1 MTTDI
6 PLDSETRRRL
16 GLLFVATALMLAA
29 VLSGWLRPE
38 QELVRQFL
46 ALIAALIVAIPIV
59 SGLIHAIRATGFAA
73 TQFYMDQ
80 YVVLA
85 LAACLATG
93 KYLTGAIVA
102 IVLLFGQ
109 MLEERTTVGVEMAL
123 AKLRQLSRV
132 RAKRL
137 IKSIEENCQKCRR
150 IIGLRSH
157 DKFRHT
163 TEEIEA
169 NQLNAGDEILIL
181 PGEAVP
187 ADATILTGH
196 ALIDQS
202 TITGESVPI
211 EVGPGS
217 EIFAGTNNLNGAIEA
232 RVTGTGEDTVMGRVQ
247 SIIEEAKKSESPIIS
262 LAEDYA
268 RYYTPLIL
276 LIAASVF
283 FFTQEIERAIAVLV
297 VAIPCA
303 FVLASP
309 SAMVSAIAAAS
320 RMGLLV
326 KSVRHLE
333 SARLT
338 DTVVFDKTGTLTE
351 GKLELEETAVHSP
364 NYDDYSVLRLA
375 AAIESQSNHPIAR
388 AISQLVPENERPIVT
403 ALTEYHGLGLEGIV
417 EGKTILIGR
426 PSFLEKSGVS
436 LAIDPATH
444 TRHSLVLIA
453 VDGTHAA
460 TFLLADRIRA
470 EAKETLDHLRS
481 LGISDFVMLT
491 GDRTEVAE
499 TIAACVGIT
508 DFKANCL
515 PQDKVDAIRALKAA
529 GRKVMVVGDGLNDAP
544 ALAEGDLGVAMGAL
558 GNDVTVHTS
567 DVALMSGDLR
577 RLADLLLLSSKTVNI
592 INQNLL
598 CGFAFI
604 IIATALSS
612 LGYVNPIA
620 AAFFHEF
627 SAFFVIFN
635 SARLI
640 RFDGIEQNHVTTVQP
655 AETEYTALA

>member
-16 GLLFVATALMLAA
+16 GLLFVATALMLAS

-38 QELVRQFL
+38 QELVRQSF
-46 ALIAALIVAIPIV
+46 ALVAALIVAIPIV
-59 SGLIHAIRATGFAA
+59 SGLINAIRSTGFAA

-85 LAACLATG
+85 LAACLATE

-123 AKLRQLSRV
+123 AKLRQLAKI
-132 RAKRL
+132 RARR
-137 IKSIEENCQKCRR
+137 KSGDSHTEVEATD
-150 IIGLRSH
+150 LRP
-157 DKFRHT
+157 
-163 TEEIEA
+163 
-169 NQLNAGDEILIL
+169 GDEIRIL

-202 TITGESVPI
+202 TITGESVPV

-217 EIFAGTNNLNGAIEA
+217 DIFAGTNNLNGSIDA
-232 RVTGTGEDTVMGRVQ
+232 RVTGTGQDTVMGRVQ
-247 SIIEEAKKSESPIIS
+247 SIIEEAKESEAPIIS

-351 GKLELEETAVHSP
+351 GKLELEETAVHSE
-364 NYDDYSVLRLA
+364 NYDADSILRLA

-388 AISQLVPENERPIVT
+388 AISQKIPENERPAVT
-403 ALTEYHGLGLEGIV
+403 ALTEHHGLGLAGVI

-426 PSFLEKSGVS
+426 PSFLEKSGVT
-436 LAIDPATH
+436 LAIDPAIH

-453 VDGTHAA
+453 VDGIHVG
-460 TFLLADRIRA
+460 TFLLADRIRP
-470 EAKETLDHLRS
+470 EAKETLDRLRA
-481 LGISDFVMLT
+481 LGITDFVMLT
-491 GDRTEVAE
+491 GDRAEVAE
-499 TIAACVGIT
+499 TIAARVGIT

-515 PQDKVDAIRALKAA
+515 PQDKVDHIRALKAA

-598 CGFAFI
+598 CGFGFI
-604 IIATALSS
+604 IIAIALSS
-612 LGYVNPIA
+612 LGFVNPIA

-635 SARLI
+635 SARLL
-640 RFDGIEQNHVTTVQP
+640 RFDGMETTGSAEFIPPEPSPSP
-655 AETEYTALA
+655 AIA

>member
-1 MTTDI
+1 
-6 PLDSETRRRL
+6 
-16 GLLFVATALMLAA
+16 
-29 VLSGWLRPE
+29 
-38 QELVRQFL
+38 
-46 ALIAALIVAIPIV
+46 
-59 SGLIHAIRATGFAA
+59 
-73 TQFYMDQ
+73 
-80 YVVLA
+80 
-85 LAACLATG
+85 
-93 KYLTGAIVA
+93 
-102 IVLLFGQ
+102 

-123 AKLRQLSRV
+123 AKLRQLSKI
-132 RAKRL
+132 RARR
-137 IKSIEENCQKCRR
+137 KSGDAHTEVEATE
-150 IIGLRSH
+150 LRP
-157 DKFRHT
+157 
-163 TEEIEA
+163 
-169 NQLNAGDEILIL
+169 GDEIRIL

-202 TITGESVPI
+202 TITGESVPV

-217 EIFAGTNNLNGAIEA
+217 DIFAGTNNLNGSIDA
-232 RVTGTGEDTVMGRVQ
+232 RVTGTGQDTVMGRVQ
-247 SIIEEAKKSESPIIS
+247 SIIEEAKESEAPIIS

-351 GKLELEETAVHSP
+351 GKLELEETAVHSDH
-364 NYDDYSVLRLA
+364 YDSDSILRLA

-388 AISQLVPENERPIVT
+388 AISQIVPENDRPAVT
-403 ALTEYHGLGLEGIV
+403 ALTEHHGLGLEGII

-426 PSFLEKSGVS
+426 PSFLEKSGIT
-436 LAIDPATH
+436 LAIDPAIH

-453 VDGTHAA
+453 VDSTHAA
-460 TFLLADRIRA
+460 TFLLADRIRP
-470 EAKETLDHLRS
+470 EAKETLDRLRS
-481 LGISDFVMLT
+481 LGITDFVMLT

-499 TIAACVGIT
+499 TIAARVGIT

-515 PQDKVDAIRALKAA
+515 PQDKVDHIRTLKAA

-604 IIATALSS
+604 IIAIALSS
-612 LGYVNPIA
+612 LGFVNPIA
-620 AAFFHEF
+620 AAFNGPPRGQGQP
-627 SAFFVIFN
+627 SGNQAT
-635 SARLI
+635 ARPQPPASSTLSPDAPLDRTAI
-640 RFDGIEQNHVTTVQP
+640 AALLEQLK
-655 AETEYTALA
+655 ALAPGQKEAFARAFRTAFQVSQDTPSVAPLILQERHRIWIAEFLAKAARG

>member
-6 PLDSETRRRL
+6 PLDQETRRRL
-16 GLLFVATALMLAA
+16 GLLFAATALMLAS

-38 QELVRQFL
+38 QEVVRQTL
-46 ALIAALIVAIPIV
+46 ALFAALIVAIPIV
-59 SGLIHAIRATGFAA
+59 SGLINAIRSTGFAA

-85 LAACLATG
+85 LAACLATE

-123 AKLRQLSRV
+123 AKLRQLSKI
-132 RAKRL
+132 RARR
-137 IKSIEENCQKCRR
+137 KSGE
-150 IIGLRSH
+150 SH
-157 DKFRHT
+157 
-163 TEEIEA
+163 TEVEA
-169 NQLNAGDEILIL
+169 TELLPGDEIRIL
-181 PGEAVP
+181 PGESVP

-202 TITGESVPI
+202 TITGESVPV

-217 EIFAGTNNLNGAIEA
+217 DIFAGTNNLNGSIDA
-232 RVTGTGEDTVMGRVQ
+232 RVTGTGHDTVMGRVQ
-247 SIIEEAKKSESPIIS
+247 SIIEEAKESEAPIIS

-351 GKLELEETAVHSP
+351 GKLELEETAVHS
-364 NYDDYSVLRLA
+364 NSYDKPSILRLA

-388 AISQLVPENERPIVT
+388 AISLTVPENERPAVT
-403 ALTEYHGLGLEGIV
+403 ALTEHHGLGLEGVI

-426 PSFLEKSGVS
+426 PSFLQNSGVT

-453 VDGTHAA
+453 VDGIHVG
-460 TFLLADRIRA
+460 TFLLADRIRP
-470 EAKETLDHLRS
+470 EAKETLDRLRA

-499 TIAACVGIT
+499 TIAARVGIT
-508 DFKANCL
+508 EFKANGL
-515 PQDKVDAIRALKAA
+515 PQDKVDHIRALRAA
-529 GRKVMVVGDGLNDAP
+529 GKRVMVVGDGLNDAP

-604 IIATALSS
+604 IIAIALSS
-612 LGYVNPIA
+612 LGFINPIA

-635 SARLI
+635 SARLL
-640 RFDGIEQNHVTTVQP
+640 RFDGIEANRSADFSRPEP
-655 AETEYTALA
+655 AEIPAPA

>member
-1 MTTDI
+1 MTSAI

-16 GLLFVATALMLAA
+16 GLLFAATALMLAS
-29 VLSGWLRPE
+29 VLSSWLRPE
-38 QELVRQFL
+38 QELVRQTL
-46 ALIAALIVAIPIV
+46 ALLAALIVAVPIV
-59 SGLIHAIRATGFAA
+59 TGLINAIRSTGFAA

-85 LAACLATG
+85 LAACLATE

-123 AKLRQLSRV
+123 AKLRQLSRI
-132 RAKRL
+132 RARR
-137 IKSIEENCQKCRR
+137 KSGETHSEVEA
-150 IIGLRSH
+150 
-157 DKFRHT
+157 
-163 TEEIEA
+163 TE
-169 NQLNAGDEILIL
+169 LLPGDEIRIL
-181 PGEAVP
+181 PGESVP

-202 TITGESVPI
+202 TITGESVPV

-217 EIFAGTNNLNGAIEA
+217 DIFAGTNNLNGSIDA
-232 RVTGTGEDTVMGRVQ
+232 RVTGTGQDTVMGRVQ
-247 SIIEEAKKSESPIIS
+247 SIIEEAKESEAPIIS

-351 GKLELEETAVHSP
+351 GKLELEETAIHSEEFDLP
-364 NYDDYSVLRLA
+364 TILRIA

-388 AISQLVPENERPIVT
+388 AISQAVPENERPAVKS
-403 ALTEYHGLGLEGIV
+403 LVEHHGLGLEGEVDDKSIF
-417 EGKTILIGR
+417 IGR
-426 PSFLEKSGVS
+426 PAFLQDHGIA
-436 LAIDPATH
+436 LAIDPATY

-453 VDGTHAA
+453 IDGAHIA
-460 TFLLADRIRA
+460 TFLLADRIRP
-470 EAKETLDHLRS
+470 EAAETLDRLRD
-481 LGISDFVMLT
+481 LGITDFVMLT
-491 GDRTEVAE
+491 GDRSEVAE
-499 TIAACVGIT
+499 IIASRVGIT

-515 PQDKVDAIRALKAA
+515 PQDKVDHIRALRALGK
-529 GRKVMVVGDGLNDAP
+529 RVMVVGDGLNDAP

-604 IIATALSS
+604 IVAIALSS
-612 LGYVNPIA
+612 LGFVSPIA

-635 SARLI
+635 SARLL
-640 RFDGIEQNHVTTVQP
+640 RFDGIEQEKTRDAIPHESEAIPVLT
-655 AETEYTALA
+655 

>member
-16 GLLFVATALMLAA
+16 GLLFVATALMLAS

-38 QELVRQFL
+38 QELVRQSL
-46 ALIAALIVAIPIV
+46 ALVAALIVAIPIV
-59 SGLIHAIRATGFAA
+59 SGLINAIRSTGFAA

-85 LAACLATG
+85 LAACLATE

-123 AKLRQLSRV
+123 AKLRQLAKV
-132 RAKRL
+132 RARR
-137 IKSIEENCQKCRR
+137 KS
-150 IIGLRSH
+150 GDSH
-157 DKFRHT
+157 
-163 TEEIEA
+163 TEVEA
-169 NQLNAGDEILIL
+169 TDLLPGDEIRIL

-202 TITGESVPI
+202 TITGESVPV

-217 EIFAGTNNLNGAIEA
+217 DIFAGTNNLNGAIDA
-232 RVTGTGEDTVMGRVQ
+232 RVTGTGQDTVMGRVQ
-247 SIIEEAKKSESPIIS
+247 SIIEEAKESEAPIIS

-351 GKLELEETAVHSP
+351 GKLELEETAVHSE
-364 NYDDYSVLRLA
+364 NYDATSILRLA

-388 AISQLVPENERPIVT
+388 AISQKVPENERPTVT
-403 ALTEYHGLGLEGIV
+403 ALTEHHGLGLEGVI

-426 PSFLEKSGVS
+426 PSFLEKSGVT
-436 LAIDPATH
+436 LAIDSAIH

-453 VDGTHAA
+453 VDGTHVG
-460 TFLLADRIRA
+460 TFLLADRIRP
-470 EAKETLDHLRS
+470 EAKETLDRLRS
-481 LGISDFVMLT
+481 LGITDFVMLT

-499 TIAACVGIT
+499 TIAARVGIT

-515 PQDKVDAIRALKAA
+515 PQDKVDHIRALKAA

-598 CGFAFI
+598 CGFGFI
-604 IIATALSS
+604 IVAIALSS
-612 LGYVNPIA
+612 LGFVNPIA

-635 SARLI
+635 SARLL
-640 RFDGIEQNHVTTVQP
+640 RFDGMESTGSAEFIPPEPSPSP
-655 AETEYTALA
+655 ATA

>member
-16 GLLFVATALMLAA
+16 GLLFVATALMLAS

-38 QELVRQFL
+38 QDLVRQSL
-46 ALIAALIVAIPIV
+46 ALVAALIVAIPIV
-59 SGLIHAIRATGFAA
+59 SGLINAIRSTGFAA

-85 LAACLATG
+85 LAACLATE

-123 AKLRQLSRV
+123 AKLRQLSKI
-132 RAKRL
+132 RARR
-137 IKSIEENCQKCRR
+137 KSGDSHTEVEATE
-150 IIGLRSH
+150 LRP
-157 DKFRHT
+157 
-163 TEEIEA
+163 
-169 NQLNAGDEILIL
+169 GDEIRIL
-181 PGEAVP
+181 PGESVP

-202 TITGESVPI
+202 TITGESVPV

-217 EIFAGTNNLNGAIEA
+217 EIFAGTNNLNGSIDA

-247 SIIEEAKKSESPIIS
+247 SIIEEAKESEAPIIS

-351 GKLELEETAVHSP
+351 GKLELEETAVHSDH
-364 NYDDYSVLRLA
+364 YDAASILRLA

-388 AISQLVPENERPIVT
+388 AISQTVPENERPAVS
-403 ALTEYHGLGLEGIV
+403 ALTEHHGLGLEGII

-426 PSFLEKSGVS
+426 PSFLEKSGIT
-436 LAIDPATH
+436 LAIDPAVH

-453 VDGTHAA
+453 IDGVHAA
-460 TFLLADRIRA
+460 TFLLADRIRP
-470 EAKETLDHLRS
+470 EAAETLTRLRA
-481 LGISDFVMLT
+481 LGITDFVMLT

-499 TIAACVGIT
+499 TVAARVGIT

-515 PQDKVDAIRALKAA
+515 PQDKVDHIRALRAA
-529 GRKVMVVGDGLNDAP
+529 GKRVMVVGDGLNDAP

-604 IIATALSS
+604 IIAIALSS
-612 LGYVNPIA
+612 LGFVNPIA

-635 SARLI
+635 SARLL
-640 RFDGIEQNHVTTVQP
+640 RFDGMEQTKSVEIISPEPSPT
-655 AETEYTALA
+655 LAVS

>member
-1 MTTDI
+1 MTTPI
-6 PLDSETRRRL
+6 PLDPETRRRL
-16 GLLFVATALMLAA
+16 GLLFAATALMLAS

-38 QELVRQFL
+38 QEIIRQTL
-46 ALIAALIVAIPIV
+46 ALIAALIVAVPIV
-59 SGLIHAIRATGFAA
+59 TGLIHAIRSTGFAA

-85 LAACLATG
+85 LAACLATE
-93 KYLTGAIVA
+93 KYLTGAVVA

-123 AKLRQLSRV
+123 AKLRHLSKV
-132 RAKRL
+132 RA
-137 IKSIEENCQKCRR
+137 RR
-150 IIGLRSH
+150 KTGETHS
-157 DKFRHT
+157 
-163 TEEIEA
+163 EVEA
-169 NQLNAGDEILIL
+169 TQLLPGDEIRIL
-181 PGEAVP
+181 PGESIP

-196 ALIDQS
+196 ALIDS
-202 TITGESVPI
+202 SSITGESVPV

-217 EIFAGTNNLNGAIEA
+217 DIFAGTNNLNGSIDA
-232 RVTGTGEDTVMGRVQ
+232 RVTGTGQDTVMGRVQ
-247 SIIEEAKKSESPIIS
+247 SIIEEAKESEAPIIS

-320 RMGLLV
+320 RMGLLI
-326 KSVRHLE
+326 KSIRHLE

-338 DTVVFDKTGTLTE
+338 DTIVFDKTGTLTE
-351 GKLELEETAVHSP
+351 GKLKLEETTIHSP
-364 NYDDYSVLRLA
+364 TYDESSILRLA
-375 AAIESQSNHPIAR
+375 AAIEGQSNHPIAR
-388 AISQLVPENERPIVT
+388 AISQTVPENERPAVT
-403 ALTEYHGLGLEGIV
+403 SLTEHHGLGLEGTI

-426 PSFLEKSGVS
+426 PSFLEKSGIT

-453 VDGTHAA
+453 IDGIHHA
-460 TFLLADRIRA
+460 TFLLADRIRP
-470 EAKETLDHLRS
+470 EAAETLTRLRA

-491 GDRTEVAE
+491 GDRPEVAV
-499 TIAACVGIT
+499 TIAARIGIT

-515 PQDKVDAIRALKAA
+515 PQDKVDHIRALKAA
-529 GRKVMVVGDGLNDAP
+529 GKKVMVVGDGLNDAP
-544 ALAEGDLGVAMGAL
+544 ALAEGNLGVAMGAL

-604 IIATALSS
+604 IIAIALSS
-612 LGYVNPIA
+612 LGFVNPIA

-635 SARLI
+635 SARLL
-640 RFDGIEQNHVTTVQP
+640 RFDGIEEAHPTTDSSLP
-655 AETEYTALA
+655 APGEHPLPA

>member
-1 MTTDI
+1 MTTPI
-6 PLDSETRRRL
+6 PLDPETRRRL
-16 GLLFVATALMLAA
+16 GLLFAATALMLAS

-38 QELVRQFL
+38 QEIIRQTL
-46 ALIAALIVAIPIV
+46 ALLAALIVAVPIV
-59 SGLIHAIRATGFAA
+59 TGLIHAIRSTGFAA

-85 LAACLATG
+85 LAACLATE
-93 KYLTGAIVA
+93 KYLTGAVVA

-123 AKLRQLSRV
+123 AKLRHLSKV
-132 RAKRL
+132 RA
-137 IKSIEENCQKCRR
+137 RR
-150 IIGLRSH
+150 KTGETHS
-157 DKFRHT
+157 
-163 TEEIEA
+163 EVEA
-169 NQLNAGDEILIL
+169 TQLLPGDEIRIL
-181 PGEAVP
+181 PGESIP

-196 ALIDQS
+196 ALIDS
-202 TITGESVPI
+202 SSITGESVPV

-217 EIFAGTNNLNGAIEA
+217 DIFAGTNNLNGSIDA
-232 RVTGTGEDTVMGRVQ
+232 RVTGTGQDTVMGRVQ
-247 SIIEEAKKSESPIIS
+247 SIIEEAKESEAPIIS

-320 RMGLLV
+320 RMGLLI
-326 KSVRHLE
+326 KSIRHLE

-338 DTVVFDKTGTLTE
+338 DTIVFDKTGTLTE
-351 GKLELEETAVHSP
+351 GKLELEETTIHSP
-364 NYDDYSVLRLA
+364 TYDESSILRLA
-375 AAIESQSNHPIAR
+375 AAIEGQSNHPIAR
-388 AISQLVPENERPIVT
+388 AISQTVPENERPAVT
-403 ALTEYHGLGLEGIV
+403 SLTEHHGLGLEGTI

-426 PSFLEKSGVS
+426 PSFLEKSGIT

-453 VDGTHAA
+453 IDGIHHA
-460 TFLLADRIRA
+460 TFLLADRIRP
-470 EAKETLDHLRS
+470 EAAETLTRLRA

-491 GDRTEVAE
+491 GDRPEVAV
-499 TIAACVGIT
+499 TIAARIGIT

-515 PQDKVDAIRALKAA
+515 PQDKVDHIRALKAA
-529 GRKVMVVGDGLNDAP
+529 GKKVMVVGDGLNDAP

-604 IIATALSS
+604 IIAIALSS
-612 LGYVNPIA
+612 LGFVNPIA

-635 SARLI
+635 SARLL
-640 RFDGIEQNHVTTVQP
+640 RFDGIEEAHPTTDSSLP
-655 AETEYTALA
+655 APGEHPLPA

>member
-16 GLLFVATALMLAA
+16 GLLFVATALMLAS

-38 QELVRQFL
+38 QELVRQSF
-46 ALIAALIVAIPIV
+46 ALVAALIVAIPIV
-59 SGLIHAIRATGFAA
+59 SGLINAIRSTGFAA

-85 LAACLATG
+85 LAACLATE

-123 AKLRQLSRV
+123 AKLRQLAKI
-132 RAKRL
+132 RARR
-137 IKSIEENCQKCRR
+137 KSGDSHTEVEATD
-150 IIGLRSH
+150 LRP
-157 DKFRHT
+157 
-163 TEEIEA
+163 
-169 NQLNAGDEILIL
+169 GDEIRIL

-202 TITGESVPI
+202 TITGESVPV

-217 EIFAGTNNLNGAIEA
+217 DIFAGTNNLNGSIDA
-232 RVTGTGEDTVMGRVQ
+232 RVTGTGQDTVMGRVQ
-247 SIIEEAKKSESPIIS
+247 SIIEEAKESEAPIIS

-351 GKLELEETAVHSP
+351 GKLELEETAVHSE
-364 NYDDYSVLRLA
+364 NYDADSILRLA

-388 AISQLVPENERPIVT
+388 AISQKIPENEHPAVT
-403 ALTEYHGLGLEGIV
+403 ALTEHHGLGLAGVI

-426 PSFLEKSGVS
+426 PSFLEKSGVT
-436 LAIDPATH
+436 LAIDPAIH

-453 VDGTHAA
+453 VDGIHVG
-460 TFLLADRIRA
+460 TFLLADRIRP
-470 EAKETLDHLRS
+470 EAKETLDRLRA
-481 LGISDFVMLT
+481 LGITDFVMLT
-491 GDRTEVAE
+491 GDRAEVAE
-499 TIAACVGIT
+499 TIAARVGIT

-515 PQDKVDAIRALKAA
+515 PQDKVDHIRALKAA

-598 CGFAFI
+598 CGFGFI
-604 IIATALSS
+604 IIAIALSS
-612 LGYVNPIA
+612 LGFVNPIA

-635 SARLI
+635 SARLL
-640 RFDGIEQNHVTTVQP
+640 RFDGMETTGSTEFIPPEPSPSP
-655 AETEYTALA
+655 AIA

>member
-1 MTTDI
+1 MTTDVPI
-6 PLDSETRRRL
+6 DQETRRRL
-16 GLLFVATALMLAA
+16 GLLFVATALMLAS

-38 QELVRQFL
+38 QELVRQSL
-46 ALIAALIVAIPIV
+46 ALVAALIVAIPIV
-59 SGLIHAIRATGFAA
+59 SGLINAIRSTGFAA

-85 LAACLATG
+85 LAACLATE

-123 AKLRQLSRV
+123 AKLRQL
-132 RAKRL
+132 AKIHARR
-137 IKSIEENCQKCRR
+137 KS
-150 IIGLRSH
+150 GDSH
-157 DKFRHT
+157 
-163 TEEIEA
+163 TEVEA
-169 NQLNAGDEILIL
+169 TELLPGDEIRIL

-202 TITGESVPI
+202 SITGESVPV

-217 EIFAGTNNLNGAIEA
+217 DIFAGTNNLNGSIDA
-232 RVTGTGEDTVMGRVQ
+232 RVTGTGQDTVLGRVQ
-247 SIIEEAKKSESPIIS
+247 SIIEEAKESEAPIIS

-351 GKLELEETAVHSP
+351 GKLELEETAVHSE
-364 NYDDYSVLRLA
+364 NYDAASILRLA

-388 AISQLVPENERPIVT
+388 AISQRIPENERPAVT
-403 ALTEYHGLGLEGIV
+403 ALTEHHGLGLEGII

-426 PSFLEKSGVS
+426 PSFLEKSGIT
-436 LAIDPATH
+436 LAIDPAIH

-453 VDGTHAA
+453 VDGCHVG
-460 TFLLADRIRA
+460 TFLLADRIRP
-470 EAKETLDHLRS
+470 EAKETLDRLRS
-481 LGISDFVMLT
+481 LGITDFVMLT

-499 TIAACVGIT
+499 TIAARVGIT

-515 PQDKVDAIRALKAA
+515 PQDKVDHIRALKAA

-598 CGFAFI
+598 CGFGFI
-604 IIATALSS
+604 IIAIALSS
-612 LGYVNPIA
+612 LGFVNPIA

-635 SARLI
+635 SARLL
-640 RFDGIEQNHVTTVQP
+640 RFDGMETGNAEFIPQETTEQPIP
-655 AETEYTALA
+655 A